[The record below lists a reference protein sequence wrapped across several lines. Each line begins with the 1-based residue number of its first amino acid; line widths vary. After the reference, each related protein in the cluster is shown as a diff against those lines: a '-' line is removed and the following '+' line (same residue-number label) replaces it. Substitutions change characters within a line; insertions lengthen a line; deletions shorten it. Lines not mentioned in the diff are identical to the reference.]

1 MVTETARTDAQTTE
15 VRAPAPSA
23 KKPKFRREWAW
34 CWLVVAIPFIGY
46 VIFNIVPVV
55 ISVAAMFTDIEH
67 NQISTMQ
74 WNNFAHFVTF
84 FHDAKYWHALGITL
98 WLTCAQFLSLLIA
111 LAMATLINTQVRS
124 SKFFQILYFV
134 PYICSTVAVSIMWS
148 QIFSGSEAGVLNS
161 LLGTEINWIGDANWL
176 TWCIFI
182 VILWPAPGYGIV
194 MFTAAFKGIDPCLYE
209 AAEIDGANAWQRYI
223 RITLPQI
230 APMTLFLALA
240 GWMSGMATFDQVR
253 VLAPITWTGTA
264 GVDDMGLTV
273 AYYTYVEG
281 ITFSNM
287 DYASVLN
294 WVTAIITMA
303 GSFLFLKWRKKTE
316 ENIE

>member
-1 MVTETARTDAQTTE
+1 
-15 VRAPAPSA
+15 
-23 KKPKFRREWAW
+23 
-34 CWLVVAIPFIGY
+34 
-46 VIFNIVPVV
+46 
-55 ISVAAMFTDIEH
+55 
-67 NQISTMQ
+67 
-74 WNNFAHFVTF
+74 
-84 FHDAKYWHALGITL
+84 
-98 WLTCAQFLSLLIA
+98 
-111 LAMATLINTQVRS
+111 
-124 SKFFQILYFV
+124 
-134 PYICSTVAVSIMWS
+134 
-148 QIFSGSEAGVLNS
+148 
-161 LLGTEINWIGDANWL
+161 
-176 TWCIFI
+176 
-182 VILWPAPGYGIV
+182 

-240 GWMSGMATFDQVR
+240 GWMSGMGTFDQVR

-303 GSFLFLKWRKKTE
+303 GSFLFLKWRKKTG